1 MYTPPTKDQ
10 ILALD
15 PLPNGEDAGLN
26 VQVGEWE
33 NNRATDI
40 FGDEW
45 YTITN
50 KGRSYRFKVFK
61 VKR

>member
-1 MYTPPTKDQ
+1 M
-10 ILALD
+10 D
-15 PLPNGEDAGLN
+15 PLPSGEDAGLN

-50 KGRSYRFKVFK
+50 KGRSYRFKVFR